1 MKLNN
6 KKNLIGGMTNYHDYV
21 YSKKIRSLNNVE
33 LSKYSLEVEKFL
45 RRNLK
50 PIEDTGWYG
59 NFTSANHNMYN
70 FLTFPNVEVNKL
82 YKEIVKYA
90 SYLLE
95 DRFYMIK
102 SWVNVYRKGEKV
114 DWHNHWPA
122 PKKVWHG
129 FYCVQVGDSYTEYK
143 IPGVKNVIKI
153 KSKEGLLVI
162 GKSEDD
168 KHRSSPWK
176 ESDRPRITVAFDIV
190 PVESVYDK
198 LQPNHFIPV

>member
-1 MKLNN
+1 MVS

-102 SWVNVYRKGEKV
+102 SWVNVYHKGEKV

-129 FYCVQVGDSYTEYK
+129 FYCVQV
-143 IPGVKNVIKI
+143 
-153 KSKEGLLVI
+153 
-162 GKSEDD
+162 
-168 KHRSSPWK
+168 
-176 ESDRPRITVAFDIV
+176 
-190 PVESVYDK
+190 
-198 LQPNHFIPV
+198 